1 MSDLHSHH
9 CKLRHSH
16 CDKLRVCTHVIRE
29 QQTRPGGLRW
39 RGSKRAIFARKVFIE
54 DHGKKGA
61 RQEHTGFL
69 SPGQACP
76 DHASGDQ
83 GLTMHKQGKASLQ
96 VMCRL
101 VPVMRSWQ
109 RPHLRSACAQRR
121 FPLVHICCLLSNSS
135 HILQMQTSDFRCS
148 LLALQCCMHGTQN

>member
-1 MSDLHSHH
+1 M
-9 CKLRHSH
+9 
-16 CDKLRVCTHVIRE
+16 
-29 QQTRPGGLRW
+29 
-39 RGSKRAIFARKVFIE
+39 
-54 DHGKKGA
+54 GA

-148 LLALQCCMHGTQN
+148 LLALQCCILKSNECRADGMHAHADNMSAFLAGSCSTHVIVAAQVVRAVIVLGLSVGACRSAL